1 MNILQVNAFF
11 GQINELP
18 VPEGVEPPIAVNLD
32 PFRGVNDGIVP
43 TFLEEPLADAIKNGK
58 DVIRGGNTHHI
69 TGVQISR
76 GIQYHALLA
85 QIETLT
91 VINQSVNEG
100 ELVVNISHCGNLGN
114 FAMRFLIGMPH
125 VKVNFHGFNP
135 KWAKSL
141 HALLPFSRR
150 VKYLDPKVVDE
161 ILPLE
166 DQDDSVHLPKPSAAF
181 TAVKTVD
188 VGTDIDD
195 EEEEAD
201 IAPPAKR
208 AARKKVAVV
217 KAADDEDEADIV
229 PLAKKKAPAK
239 KTATK
244 KAVTKKS
251 EIEVVTEEPAK
262 KKAPAKK
269 TAVKK
274 VAASDEALSELATKF
289 PKKK

>member
-11 GQINELP
+11 GQISELP

-181 TAVKTVD
+181 TPVKSVD
-188 VGTDIDD
+188 VGVDIDD
-195 EEEEAD
+195 EEEAD

-208 AARKKVAVV
+208 TARKKVAVV
-217 KAADDEDEADIV
+217 KAADDEDEADIA

-239 KTATK
+239 KAATK
-244 KAVTKKS
+244 KTVTKKS